1 MKKNKNKKGSFL
13 KKILAIIFLII
24 ICLSIYIIKSGY
36 DIYKDA
42 IASMPISKKVDE
54 VSSSDSY
61 VTLDNIPKTYQ
72 EATILIEDKRFYS
85 HQGVDII
92 SIGRAIIKDIS
103 TLSLAEGGSTITQQ
117 VAKNLYLTQEKNF
130 TRKVAEVFLAT
141 KLEEELSKEKIL
153 ELYLN
158 IIYYGDGYYG
168 IQNASY
174 GYFGKAPASLNLNE
188 QTILLTE
195 NKINN
200 LNDLKSFRYTQEENL
215 RILKGKRENLWR
227 KRKNPASDR
236 KTGNRYGKRNREKE
250 RPGSISDFTGIQ
262 ASSVIFSEKRK
273 STFARLHSGRTVGYR
288 RWICKW

>member
-1 MKKNKNKKGSFL
+1 MKRNKNKKGSFL
-13 KKILAIIFLII
+13 KKFLAIIFLII

-36 DIYKDA
+36 DIYKYA

-117 VAKNLYLTQEKNF
+117 VAKNLYLTQEKKF
-130 TRKVAEVFLAT
+130 TRKVAEVFLTT
-141 KLEEELSKEKIL
+141 KLEKELSKEKIL

-174 GYFGKAPASLNLNE
+174 GYFGKAPSSLNLNE
-188 QTILLTE
+188 QTILVGLPNAPSIYQLSNNSNLTKKRQEIVIKTMANAGQLTE
-195 NKINN
+195 DQINEI
-200 LNDLKSFRYTQEENL
+200 K
-215 RILKGKRENLWR
+215 
-227 KRKNPASDR
+227 
-236 KTGNRYGKRNREKE
+236 
-250 RPGSISDFTGIQ
+250 
-262 ASSVIFSEKRK
+262 SEKNK
-273 STFARLHSGRTVGYR
+273 GAN
-288 RWICKW
+288 

>member
-1 MKKNKNKKGSFL
+1 MKKNKNQKGSFL
-13 KKILAIIFLII
+13 KKFLAIIFLII

-85 HQGVDII
+85 HQGIDII

-117 VAKNLYLTQEKNF
+117 VAKNLYLTQEKKF

-141 KLEEELSKEKIL
+141 KLEKELSKEKIL

-174 GYFGKAPASLNLNE
+174 GYFGKAPSSLNLNE
-188 QTILLTE
+188 QTILVGLPNAPSIYQLSNNSNLTKKRQEIVIKTMANAGQLTE
-195 NKINN
+195 DQINEI
-200 LNDLKSFRYTQEENL
+200 K
-215 RILKGKRENLWR
+215 
-227 KRKNPASDR
+227 
-236 KTGNRYGKRNREKE
+236 
-250 RPGSISDFTGIQ
+250 
-262 ASSVIFSEKRK
+262 SEKNK
-273 STFARLHSGRTVGYR
+273 GAN
-288 RWICKW
+288 

>member
-1 MKKNKNKKGSFL
+1 MKKNKNKKGSFF

-61 VTLDNIPKTYQ
+61 VMLDNIPKTYQ

-85 HQGVDII
+85 HQGIDII

-117 VAKNLYLTQEKNF
+117 VAKNLYLTQEKKF

-141 KLEEELSKEKIL
+141 KLEKELSKEKIL

-158 IIYYGDGYYG
+158 II
-168 IQNASY
+168 
-174 GYFGKAPASLNLNE
+174 E
-188 QTILLTE
+188 E
-195 NKINN
+195 NK
-200 LNDLKSFRYTQEENL
+200 D
-215 RILKGKRENLWR
+215 
-227 KRKNPASDR
+227 
-236 KTGNRYGKRNREKE
+236 EKE
-250 RPGSISDFTGIQ
+250 
-262 ASSVIFSEKRK
+262 
-273 STFARLHSGRTVGYR
+273 
-288 RWICKW
+288 

>member
-188 QTILLTE
+188 QTILVGLPNAPSVYQLSNNSNLTKKRQEIVIKTMANAGQLTE
-195 NKINN
+195 DQINEI
-200 LNDLKSFRYTQEENL
+200 K
-215 RILKGKRENLWR
+215 
-227 KRKNPASDR
+227 
-236 KTGNRYGKRNREKE
+236 
-250 RPGSISDFTGIQ
+250 
-262 ASSVIFSEKRK
+262 SEKNK
-273 STFARLHSGRTVGYR
+273 GAN
-288 RWICKW
+288 

>member
-61 VTLDNIPKTYQ
+61 VTLGNIPKTYQ

-85 HQGVDII
+85 HQGIDII

-141 KLEEELSKEKIL
+141 KLEKELSKEKIL

-188 QTILLTE
+188 QTILVGLPNAPSIYQLSNNSNLTKKRQEIVIKTMANAGQLTE
-195 NKINN
+195 DQINEI
-200 LNDLKSFRYTQEENL
+200 K
-215 RILKGKRENLWR
+215 
-227 KRKNPASDR
+227 
-236 KTGNRYGKRNREKE
+236 
-250 RPGSISDFTGIQ
+250 
-262 ASSVIFSEKRK
+262 SEKNK
-273 STFARLHSGRTVGYR
+273 GAN
-288 RWICKW
+288 

>member
-1 MKKNKNKKGSFL
+1 MKRNKNKKGSFL
-13 KKILAIIFLII
+13 KKFLAIIFLII

-36 DIYKDA
+36 DIYKYA

-61 VTLDNIPKTYQ
+61 VTLDNLPKTYQ

-117 VAKNLYLTQEKNF
+117 VAKNLYLTQEKKF

-141 KLEEELSKEKIL
+141 KLEKELSKEKIL

-174 GYFGKAPASLNLNE
+174 GYFGKAPSSLNLNE
-188 QTILLTE
+188 QTILVGLPNAPSIYQLSNNSNLTKKRQEIVIKTMANAGQLTE
-195 NKINN
+195 DQINEI
-200 LNDLKSFRYTQEENL
+200 K
-215 RILKGKRENLWR
+215 
-227 KRKNPASDR
+227 
-236 KTGNRYGKRNREKE
+236 
-250 RPGSISDFTGIQ
+250 
-262 ASSVIFSEKRK
+262 SEKNK
-273 STFARLHSGRTVGYR
+273 GAN
-288 RWICKW
+288 

>member
-36 DIYKDA
+36 DIYKGA

-188 QTILLTE
+188 QTILVGLPNAPSVYQLSNNSNLT
-195 NKINN
+195 K
-200 LNDLKSFRYTQEENL
+200 KRQE
-215 RILKGKRENLWR
+215 IVI
-227 KRKNPASDR
+227 
-236 KTGNRYGKRNREKE
+236 KTMADAGQLTDDQIKE
-250 RPGSISDFTGIQ
+250 IE
-262 ASSVIFSEKRK
+262 SEKNK
-273 STFARLHSGRTVGYR
+273 GAN
-288 RWICKW
+288 

>member
-1 MKKNKNKKGSFL
+1 MKRNKNKKGSFL
-13 KKILAIIFLII
+13 KKFLAIIFLII

-36 DIYKDA
+36 DIYKYA

-117 VAKNLYLTQEKNF
+117 VAKNLYLTQEKKF

-141 KLEEELSKEKIL
+141 KLEKELSKEKIL

-174 GYFGKAPASLNLNE
+174 GYFGKAPSSLNLNE
-188 QTILLTE
+188 QTILVGLPNAPSIYQLSNNSNLTKKRQEIVIKTMANAGQLTE
-195 NKINN
+195 DQINEI
-200 LNDLKSFRYTQEENL
+200 K
-215 RILKGKRENLWR
+215 
-227 KRKNPASDR
+227 
-236 KTGNRYGKRNREKE
+236 
-250 RPGSISDFTGIQ
+250 
-262 ASSVIFSEKRK
+262 SEKNK
-273 STFARLHSGRTVGYR
+273 GAN
-288 RWICKW
+288 

>member
-1 MKKNKNKKGSFL
+1 MKKNKNKKGSFF

-85 HQGVDII
+85 HQGIDII

-117 VAKNLYLTQEKNF
+117 VAKNLYLTQEKKF

-174 GYFGKAPASLNLNE
+174 GYFGKAPSSLNLNE
-188 QTILLTE
+188 QTILVGLPNAPSVYQLSNNSNLTKKRQEIVIKTMANAGQLTE
-195 NKINN
+195 DQINEI
-200 LNDLKSFRYTQEENL
+200 K
-215 RILKGKRENLWR
+215 
-227 KRKNPASDR
+227 
-236 KTGNRYGKRNREKE
+236 
-250 RPGSISDFTGIQ
+250 
-262 ASSVIFSEKRK
+262 SEKNK
-273 STFARLHSGRTVGYR
+273 GAN
-288 RWICKW
+288 

>member
-13 KKILAIIFLII
+13 KKFLAIIFLII

-61 VTLDNIPKTYQ
+61 VTLGNIPKTYQ

-85 HQGVDII
+85 HQGIDII

-117 VAKNLYLTQEKNF
+117 VAKNLYLTQEKKF

-141 KLEEELSKEKIL
+141 KLEKELSKEKIL

-188 QTILLTE
+188 QTILVGLPNAPSVYQLSNNSNLT
-195 NKINN
+195 K
-200 LNDLKSFRYTQEENL
+200 KRQE
-215 RILKGKRENLWR
+215 IVI
-227 KRKNPASDR
+227 
-236 KTGNRYGKRNREKE
+236 KTMADAGQLTDDQIKE
-250 RPGSISDFTGIQ
+250 IE
-262 ASSVIFSEKRK
+262 SEKNK
-273 STFARLHSGRTVGYR
+273 GAN
-288 RWICKW
+288 

>member
-1 MKKNKNKKGSFL
+1 MKRNKNKKGSFL
-13 KKILAIIFLII
+13 KKFLAIIFLII

-36 DIYKDA
+36 DIYKYA

-54 VSSSDSY
+54 VSSSGSY

-117 VAKNLYLTQEKNF
+117 VAKNLYLTQEKKF

-141 KLEEELSKEKIL
+141 KLEKELSKEKIL

-174 GYFGKAPASLNLNE
+174 GYFGKAPSSLNLNE
-188 QTILLTE
+188 QTILVGLPNAPSIYQLSNNSNLTKKRQEIVIKTMANAGQLTE
-195 NKINN
+195 DQINEI
-200 LNDLKSFRYTQEENL
+200 K
-215 RILKGKRENLWR
+215 
-227 KRKNPASDR
+227 
-236 KTGNRYGKRNREKE
+236 
-250 RPGSISDFTGIQ
+250 
-262 ASSVIFSEKRK
+262 SEKNK
-273 STFARLHSGRTVGYR
+273 GAN
-288 RWICKW
+288 

>member
-13 KKILAIIFLII
+13 KKFLAIIFLII

-61 VTLDNIPKTYQ
+61 VTLGNIPKTYQ

-85 HQGVDII
+85 HQGIDII

-117 VAKNLYLTQEKNF
+117 VAKNLYLTQEKKF

-141 KLEEELSKEKIL
+141 KLEKELSKEKIL

-188 QTILLTE
+188 QTILVGLPNAPSIYQLSNNSNLTKKRQEIVIKTMANAGQLTE
-195 NKINN
+195 DQINEI
-200 LNDLKSFRYTQEENL
+200 K
-215 RILKGKRENLWR
+215 
-227 KRKNPASDR
+227 
-236 KTGNRYGKRNREKE
+236 
-250 RPGSISDFTGIQ
+250 
-262 ASSVIFSEKRK
+262 SEKNK
-273 STFARLHSGRTVGYR
+273 GAN
-288 RWICKW
+288 

>member
-188 QTILLTE
+188 QTILVGLPNAPSIYQLSNNSNLTKKRQEIVIKTMANAGQLTE
-195 NKINN
+195 DQINEI
-200 LNDLKSFRYTQEENL
+200 K
-215 RILKGKRENLWR
+215 
-227 KRKNPASDR
+227 
-236 KTGNRYGKRNREKE
+236 
-250 RPGSISDFTGIQ
+250 
-262 ASSVIFSEKRK
+262 SEKNK
-273 STFARLHSGRTVGYR
+273 GAN
-288 RWICKW
+288 

>member
-1 MKKNKNKKGSFL
+1 
-13 KKILAIIFLII
+13 
-24 ICLSIYIIKSGY
+24 
-36 DIYKDA
+36 
-42 IASMPISKKVDE
+42 MPISKKVDE

-117 VAKNLYLTQEKNF
+117 VAKNLYLTQEKKF

-141 KLEEELSKEKIL
+141 KLEKELSKEKIL

-174 GYFGKAPASLNLNE
+174 GYFGKAPSSLNLNE
-188 QTILLTE
+188 QTILVGLPNAPSIYQLSNNSNLTKKRQEIVIKTMANAGQLTE
-195 NKINN
+195 DQINEI
-200 LNDLKSFRYTQEENL
+200 K
-215 RILKGKRENLWR
+215 
-227 KRKNPASDR
+227 
-236 KTGNRYGKRNREKE
+236 
-250 RPGSISDFTGIQ
+250 
-262 ASSVIFSEKRK
+262 SEKNK
-273 STFARLHSGRTVGYR
+273 GAN
-288 RWICKW
+288 

>member
-1 MKKNKNKKGSFL
+1 MKKNKNKKGSFF

-61 VTLDNIPKTYQ
+61 VMLDNIPKTYQ

-117 VAKNLYLTQEKNF
+117 VAKNLYLTQEKKF

-174 GYFGKAPASLNLNE
+174 GYFEKAPSSLNLNE
-188 QTILLTE
+188 QTILVGLPNAPSVYQLSNNSNLTKKRQEIVIKTMANAGQLTE
-195 NKINN
+195 DQINEI
-200 LNDLKSFRYTQEENL
+200 K
-215 RILKGKRENLWR
+215 
-227 KRKNPASDR
+227 
-236 KTGNRYGKRNREKE
+236 
-250 RPGSISDFTGIQ
+250 
-262 ASSVIFSEKRK
+262 SEKNK
-273 STFARLHSGRTVGYR
+273 GAN
-288 RWICKW
+288 

>member
-174 GYFGKAPASLNLNE
+174 GYFGKTPASLNLNE
-188 QTILLTE
+188 QTILVGLPNAPSVYQLSNNSNLT
-195 NKINN
+195 K
-200 LNDLKSFRYTQEENL
+200 KRQE
-215 RILKGKRENLWR
+215 IVI
-227 KRKNPASDR
+227 
-236 KTGNRYGKRNREKE
+236 KTMADAGQLTDDQIKE
-250 RPGSISDFTGIQ
+250 IE
-262 ASSVIFSEKRK
+262 SEKNK
-273 STFARLHSGRTVGYR
+273 GAN
-288 RWICKW
+288 

>member
-1 MKKNKNKKGSFL
+1 MKKNKNKKGSFF

-188 QTILLTE
+188 QTILVGLPNAPSVYQLSNNSNLT
-195 NKINN
+195 K
-200 LNDLKSFRYTQEENL
+200 KRQE
-215 RILKGKRENLWR
+215 IVI
-227 KRKNPASDR
+227 
-236 KTGNRYGKRNREKE
+236 KTMADAGQLTDDQIKE
-250 RPGSISDFTGIQ
+250 IE
-262 ASSVIFSEKRK
+262 SEKNK
-273 STFARLHSGRTVGYR
+273 GAN
-288 RWICKW
+288 

>member
-13 KKILAIIFLII
+13 KKFLAIIFLII

-85 HQGVDII
+85 HQGIDII

-117 VAKNLYLTQEKNF
+117 VAKNLYLTQEKKF

-141 KLEEELSKEKIL
+141 KLEKELSKEKIL

-174 GYFGKAPASLNLNE
+174 GYFGKAPSSLNLNE
-188 QTILLTE
+188 QTILVGLPNAPSIYQLSNNSNLTKKRQEIIIKTMANAGQLTE
-195 NKINN
+195 DQINEI
-200 LNDLKSFRYTQEENL
+200 K
-215 RILKGKRENLWR
+215 
-227 KRKNPASDR
+227 
-236 KTGNRYGKRNREKE
+236 
-250 RPGSISDFTGIQ
+250 
-262 ASSVIFSEKRK
+262 SEKNK
-273 STFARLHSGRTVGYR
+273 GAN
-288 RWICKW
+288 

>member
-13 KKILAIIFLII
+13 KKFLAIIFLII

-36 DIYKDA
+36 DIYKYA

-117 VAKNLYLTQEKNF
+117 VAKNLYLTQEKKF

-141 KLEEELSKEKIL
+141 KLEKELSKEKIL

-174 GYFGKAPASLNLNE
+174 GYFGKAPSSLNLNE
-188 QTILLTE
+188 HTILVGLPNAPSIYQLSNNSNLTKKRQEIVIKTMANAGQLTE
-195 NKINN
+195 DQINEI
-200 LNDLKSFRYTQEENL
+200 K
-215 RILKGKRENLWR
+215 
-227 KRKNPASDR
+227 
-236 KTGNRYGKRNREKE
+236 
-250 RPGSISDFTGIQ
+250 
-262 ASSVIFSEKRK
+262 SEKNK
-273 STFARLHSGRTVGYR
+273 GAN
-288 RWICKW
+288 